1 MPRTG
6 KKLILPF
13 LARDRMSEELEL
25 LLVNLF
31 EKNSLMSA
39 VLSSPFSKERQ
50 KMTMRQLN
58 IKGRPVYQVT
68 TMREQQAFHQN
79 HTSEEALAYLKAIL
93 FDFKQTFLYASD
105 ADYQVLINKKKHV
118 TILKKAP
125 SKTTLPLAHNRTK
138 HYILTDGAPIPF
150 LVELGVMSPEGKVHA
165 QKKDKFR
172 QVNRF
177 LEMVDDLLSQLGP
190 QSSLH
195 IVDFGCGKAYLTFAL
210 FYFLTSIKGYSVKM
224 TGIDLKSDVIELCQ
238 KLSHKLGYANDL
250 HFVLGDVNAF
260 ETKQAVDLV
269 ISLHACDTATDAAL
283 EKAIRWQ
290 SRAILCVPCC
300 QHELFK
306 QVRNEALSPLL
317 THGILKERFAALA
330 TDAARVQLLEALG
343 YQAQIMEFIDLEH
356 TPKNLL
362 IRAMRRKSDS
372 HAHAQQ
378 AWQTYL
384 TFKEMLHIDPS
395 LERRFQKELGGSIV
409 S

>member
-1 MPRTG
+1 MP
-6 KKLILPF
+6 
-13 LARDRMSEELEL
+13 EELEL

-31 EKNSLMSA
+31 EKNALMSA
-39 VLSSPFSKERQ
+39 VLSSPFAKGGQ
-50 KMTMRQLN
+50 KVTLRQLT
-58 IKGRPVYQVT
+58 IKERPVYQVT
-68 TMREQQAFHQN
+68 TMKEQQAFHQN
-79 HTSEEALAYLKAIL
+79 YSSEEALAYFQANI
-93 FDFKQTFLYASD
+93 FDFKQTFLHATD
-105 ADYQVLINKKKHV
+105 TDYQVLINKKKHV

-125 SKTTLPLAHNRTK
+125 SKTALPLAHNRTK
-138 HYILTDGAPIPF
+138 HYILNDGTPVPF
-150 LVELGVMSPEGKVHA
+150 LIELGVMSPEGKVHA

-177 LEMVDDLLSQLGP
+177 LEMVDDLLAQLSP
-190 QSSLH
+190 QPSLH

-238 KLSHKLGYANDL
+238 KLARKLGYGNDL
-250 HFVLGDVNAF
+250 NFVLGDVNGF
-260 ETKQAVDLV
+260 ETKQSVDLV

-283 EKAIRWQ
+283 EKAVRWQ

-306 QVRNEALSPLL
+306 QVRNEALAPLL

-362 IRAMRRKSDS
+362 IRATRRKADNQ
-372 HAHAQQ
+372 AHAQQ
-378 AWQTYL
+378 AWQAYL
-384 TFKEMLHIDPS
+384 TFKEALHIDHS
-395 LERRFQKELGGSIV
+395 LERRFQKELGG
-409 S
+409 

>member
-1 MPRTG
+1 
-6 KKLILPF
+6 
-13 LARDRMSEELEL
+13 MSQELEL
-25 LLVNLF
+25 LLVSLF
-31 EKNSLMSA
+31 QKNALMNA
-39 VLSSPFSKERQ
+39 VLSSPFAKEKQ
-50 KMTMRQLN
+50 KETLRQLT

-68 TMREQQAFHQN
+68 TMKDQQAFHQN
-79 HTSEEALAYLKAIL
+79 YSSEEALAYLQTSIS
-93 FDFKQTFLYASD
+93 DFKQTFLHTSE
-105 ADYQVLINKKKHV
+105 ADYQVLINKKRLV

-125 SKTTLPLAHNRTK
+125 SKTALPLAHNRTK
-138 HYILTDGAPIPF
+138 HYILTDGTPIPF
-150 LVELGVMSPEGKVHA
+150 LIELGVMSPEGKVHA

-177 LEMVDDLLSQLGP
+177 LEMVDDILSQLGP

-224 TGIDLKSDVIELCQ
+224 TGIDLKLDVIELCQ
-238 KLSHKLGYANDL
+238 KLAHKLGYGNNL
-250 HFVLGDVNAF
+250 QFVLGDVNTF
-260 ETKQAVDLV
+260 DTQQPVDLV

-283 EKAIRWQ
+283 EKAVRWQ

-362 IRAMRRKSDS
+362 IRATRRKGDNL
-372 HAHAQQ
+372 AHTQQ

-384 TFKEMLHIDPS
+384 AFKEVLHIDPS
-395 LERRFQKELGGSIV
+395 LERRFQKELGSK
-409 S
+409 